1 MSDAATDVPSPDGLT
16 IKQARI
22 LESYYALRQRLPGP
36 SIGSHEILQELRRK
50 GPAVDL
56 PSEAL
61 IRDVLASHDLPRRRG
76 GRPRLSSKEV
86 APPDDDPLDASASGA
101 PTSPASSSRSGR
113 SSSRR

>member
-1 MSDAATDVPSPDGLT
+1 MSDTATDVPSSDGLT

-86 APPDDDPLDASASGA
+86 APPDDPLDASASVA

>member
-1 MSDAATDVPSPDGLT
+1 MSDAATDVPSSDGLT

-86 APPDDDPLDASASGA
+86 APPDDPLDAPASGA
-101 PTSPASSSRSGR
+101 PPSPASSSRSGR

>member
-22 LESYYALRQRLPGP
+22 LESYYSLRQRLPGP
-36 SIGSHEILQELRRK
+36 SIGSPEVLQELRRK
-50 GPAVDL
+50 GPLVDL

-86 APPDDDPLDASASGA
+86 APPDDPLDATASGA

-113 SSSRR
+113 CSSRR

>member
-1 MSDAATDVPSPDGLT
+1 MSDAATDVPSSDGLT

-86 APPDDDPLDASASGA
+86 ALSDDPLDASASGA

>member
-22 LESYYALRQRLPGP
+22 LESHDSLRQRLPGP
-36 SIGSHEILQELRRK
+36 SIGSHEVLQELRRK

-61 IRDVLASHDLPRRRG
+61 VRDVLASHDLPRRRG

-86 APPDDDPLDASASGA
+86 APPDDPLDASASGA

>member
-86 APPDDDPLDASASGA
+86 APPDDPLDASASVA

>member
-1 MSDAATDVPSPDGLT
+1 MSDAATDVPSSDGLT

-86 APPDDDPLDASASGA
+86 APPDDPLDASASVA

>member
-36 SIGSHEILQELRRK
+36 SIGSREVLQELRRK
-50 GPAVDL
+50 GPLVDL

-61 IRDVLASHDLPRRRG
+61 VRDVLASHDLPRRRG

-86 APPDDDPLDASASGA
+86 APPDDPLDATASGA

-113 SSSRR
+113 SFSRR

>member
-86 APPDDDPLDASASGA
+86 APPDDPFDASASGA

>member
-16 IKQARI
+16 NKQARI

-86 APPDDDPLDASASGA
+86 APPDDPLDASASVA

>member
-1 MSDAATDVPSPDGLT
+1 MSDAATDVPSPDSLT

-76 GRPRLSSKEV
+76 GRPRLSSQEV
-86 APPDDDPLDASASGA
+86 TPPDDPLDASASA
-101 PTSPASSSRSGR
+101 PPSPASSSRSGR
-113 SSSRR
+113 SFSRR

>member
-1 MSDAATDVPSPDGLT
+1 MSDASTDVPSPDGLT

-22 LESYYALRQRLPGP
+22 LESYYALRQRLSGS

-61 IRDVLASHDLPRRRG
+61 VRDVLASHDLPRRRG

-86 APPDDDPLDASASGA
+86 APPDPLDASASGA

-113 SSSRR
+113 SSSRS

>member
-36 SIGSHEILQELRRK
+36 SIGSHEVLQELRRK

-61 IRDVLASHDLPRRRG
+61 VRDVLASHDLPRRRG
-76 GRPRLSSKEV
+76 GRPRLSSQEV
-86 APPDDDPLDASASGA
+86 APPDDPFDVSASGA
-101 PTSPASSSRSGR
+101 PTSTASSSRSGR
-113 SSSRR
+113 SSSQR

>member
-86 APPDDDPLDASASGA
+86 APPDDPLDASASGA
-101 PTSPASSSRSGR
+101 PTSPVSSSRSGR

>member
-1 MSDAATDVPSPDGLT
+1 MSDAATDSPSPDGLT

-36 SIGSHEILQELRRK
+36 SIGSHEILAELRRK

-86 APPDDDPLDASASGA
+86 APPDDPLDASASGA

-113 SSSRR
+113 SSSRH

>member
-1 MSDAATDVPSPDGLT
+1 MSDVATDLPSPDGLT

-22 LESYYALRQRLPGP
+22 LETYYGLRQRLPGP
-36 SIGSHEILQELRRK
+36 SIGSHEILAELRRK
-50 GPAVDL
+50 GPAIDL

-86 APPDDDPLDASASGA
+86 APPDDPLDASASGA
-101 PTSPASSSRSGR
+101 PTSLASSSPSGR

>member
-1 MSDAATDVPSPDGLT
+1 MSDAATGVPSPDGLT

-36 SIGSHEILQELRRK
+36 SIGSHEVLQELRRK
-50 GPAVDL
+50 GSAVDL

-61 IRDVLASHDLPRRRG
+61 VRDVLASHDLPRRRG

-86 APPDDDPLDASASGA
+86 APPDDPLDASASGA

>member
-61 IRDVLASHDLPRRRG
+61 VRDVLASHDLPRRRG
-76 GRPRLSSKEV
+76 GRPRLSSQEG
-86 APPDDDPLDASASGA
+86 APPGDDPFDSSAGGG
-101 PTSPASSSRSGR
+101 PAGPPPRRRGGR
-113 SSSRR
+113 RPP